1 MGVVWGSMNSNFAW
15 WVDLPMSLLKS
26 RGNSDR
32 MVFNSCFWSCVRL
45 VEVVVGIVSL
55 IKFCTVI
62 GSVDGFV
69 LRWRKGNV
77 MLRHEVSFFA
87 KLMMNPNCWMMLRPR
102 IMSYAQCLLSSKI
115 INSTFSSQMLVL
127 NWGKRIL
134 DRVICSWW
142 WCTPDDDNAE

>member
-1 MGVVWGSMNSNFAW
+1 
-15 WVDLPMSLLKS
+15 MSLLKS

-69 LRWRKGNV
+69 LR
-77 MLRHEVSFFA
+77 
-87 KLMMNPNCWMMLRPR
+87 
-102 IMSYAQCLLSSKI
+102 
-115 INSTFSSQMLVL
+115 
-127 NWGKRIL
+127 
-134 DRVICSWW
+134 
-142 WCTPDDDNAE
+142 